1 MDLTQLL
8 IQKGLLDKQKAQEL
22 EASANASHTSL
33 EEVLLSQ
40 KVVDEETLFSL
51 KSEALKVPLRTV
63 ALEEISLKV
72 LELIPEDSAKYYH
85 MIPLG
90 QSNSTLEVGM
100 VFPEDLAAQE
110 ALKFLARQG
119 GLFFPA

>member
-40 KVVDEETLFSL
+40 
-51 KSEALKVPLRTV
+51 
-63 ALEEISLKV
+63 
-72 LELIPEDSAKYYH
+72 
-85 MIPLG
+85 
-90 QSNSTLEVGM
+90 
-100 VFPEDLAAQE
+100 
-110 ALKFLARQG
+110 
-119 GLFFPA
+119 